1 MITDPIK
8 ELNNESYFNSV
19 SLKSRYQLLN
29 LNQQNEKG
37 GFETGSHWVKYTP
50 YPFLDND
57 IKYNKYTSSKHSIKE
72 LNSENS
78 DIYNKIKKTGIMNYL
93 NTIDQTNSLSDEI
106 MKIKKRPKRDYFYT
120 QCQKIEEKRK
130 KNESLLFEKLYDKSR
145 NKPIKKI
152 QISNLNINDYNDSN
166 RIVTDKSNQD
176 TIEKTFSNPK
186 PNYLRKN
193 SKSQKFTIVVRNLD
207 NHLKPTRL
215 TKKTLKCLEPDKMP
229 KMSMIKFDLL
239 PKFNLDDGYEEEKG
253 KNKLRIK
260 PNINKFHLNK
270 GKNKKKTNLINIEF
284 SIELENNLI

>member
-1 MITDPIK
+1 
-8 ELNNESYFNSV
+8 
-19 SLKSRYQLLN
+19 
-29 LNQQNEKG
+29 
-37 GFETGSHWVKYTP
+37 
-50 YPFLDND
+50 
-57 IKYNKYTSSKHSIKE
+57 
-72 LNSENS
+72 
-78 DIYNKIKKTGIMNYL
+78 
-93 NTIDQTNSLSDEI
+93 

-260 PNINKFHLNK
+260 PNINKNHLNK
-270 GKNKKKTNLINIEF
+270 GKNKKNTNLINIKF

>member
-1 MITDPIK
+1 MFYC
-8 ELNNESYFNSV
+8 LFC
-19 SLKSRYQLLN
+19 
-29 LNQQNEKG
+29 
-37 GFETGSHWVKYTP
+37 KYIP

-229 KMSMIKFDLL
+229 KMSMILYFAIKNYKNDFILLIFQSFHTIKLIEEIIPDSVYLNNDFFLFFFYNGLRNEIEDLC
-239 PKFNLDDGYEEEKG
+239 NC
-253 KNKLRIK
+253 
-260 PNINKFHLNK
+260 PNDNVSSQANYFYNY
-270 GKNKKKTNLINIEF
+270 F
-284 SIELENNLI
+284 RR